1 MRFLQDPAPDLASLN
16 LKERCVML
24 RMDARVQKEGG
35 QIMKAAIYCRLSK
48 EDEDKM

>member
-1 MRFLQDPAPDLASLN
+1 MLFLQEPAPDVASLN

-35 QIMKAAIYCRLSK
+35 KS
-48 EDEDKM
+48 